1 MKYAR
6 AHIKRYWV
14 FEHKKALGLSFLM
27 FSATYSVGLAF
38 FLILNTFFIPNIY
51 TTFVVVF
58 LLFILLAFVI
68 IGSVVNAHNK
78 VSKLMN
84 PNERRAH
91 SKHVGIF
98 LILFIMGLILCIIP
112 LVFFIYPGMIMF
124 LLTIGGILLLLYII
138 LMFVFD
144 YKFYELA
151 LASIF
156 IWSIYVISAF
166 LIAPIYFLNHP
177 LFNVI
182 SLFITS
188 ITIITVF
195 AISGIMLLQSS
206 FDEIIK
212 DTNYL
217 RRG

>member
-6 AHIKRYWV
+6 PYIKKYWV

-38 FLILNTFFIPNIY
+38 FLILNAFFIPSIY

-58 LLFILLAFVI
+58 LLFVLLAFVI
-68 IGSVVNAHNK
+68 IGSIINAHNK

-84 PNERRAH
+84 ANERRAH

-98 LILFIMGLILCIIP
+98 LILFIIGLVLCVIP

-124 LLTIGGILLLLYII
+124 LLTIGGVLLLLYII

-151 LASIF
+151 FASIF
-156 IWSIYVISAF
+156 IWSVYVVSAF
-166 LIAPIYFLNHP
+166 LIAPIYFSNHP